1 MKSIYTVV
9 KSPLLTEKVTKLGK
23 YNKYSFWVDRK
34 ANKIEIKN
42 AIEKIYNVKIE
53 KINTMNVKGKT
64 KRIRWNQEGKT
75 PTWKK
80 AIVTLK
86 SGYEIKIT

>member
-1 MKSIYTVV
+1 MT
-9 KSPLLTEKVTKLGK
+9 
-23 YNKYSFWVDRK
+23 W
-34 ANKIEIKN
+34 NKIEIKN
-42 AIEKIYNVKIE
+42 AVEKIYNVKVE
-53 KINTMNVKGKT
+53 KVNIMNVKGKT

-86 SGYEIKIT
+86 RGYEIKIT